1 MHRLRSVC
9 SALFCATLIVETAC
23 TSNCDNAGVTV
34 NDKGEIVVRGE
45 NGFISPNSSILRNV
59 RGWPQAPFE
68 EENFAFSQGYTLA
81 RDGAMYLLENTV
93 QHPNLV
99 YRINLGSG
107 AAAPIGRTFG
117 GDPSDS
123 AGLSTST
130 ETEITAGGR
139 YVYSVNQRDAAIS
152 RGPLLSEHP
161 ALTVFIS
168 GAKTQLKSPIAVA
181 VNKKGR
187 VCALDSQS
195 NLLLCYAADR
205 SGNVAP
211 DRVLDLKQ
219 LLGYEVVLDMV
230 FDQAGRIVLSGARNP
245 NGFSDTAIAVVNPSH
260 RSPRVVRT
268 IAGSHTELLS
278 PELAV
283 DAAGNILALQR
294 EAPMMR
300 SNSEILAFAP
310 RQSGDVAP
318 QWVRK
323 PSATV
328 SHPFR
333 IAVDASTGDVA
344 ILGSDGTALFHGA
357 ARRPPTQ
364 WPAERRLAA
373 RGWSVAL
380 GAGTLIV
387 ANEFGGIEKFGLSRA
402 ARDATTEDTRPSL
415 HDPAFIA
422 TDQSGTIFAAS
433 TDGVITRFPADTTSA
448 SGWKRTEF
456 VTTFGR
462 NMDAFAADNAGHFY
476 LSSASNNAIVT
487 VGADGTQGVLTGIK
501 TGLKHPLGLAVNRE
515 GALYVANTG
524 SSEVLIFA
532 RGSTGDAGPIAR
544 LSGPATQL
552 VAPQALAID
561 ASGKLYVFD
570 GPQTA
575 QGFGATHHVRI
586 YDAGAHGNV
595 APIHTYDVQTKCW
608 TNAV

>member
-1 MHRLRSVC
+1 MHLLRSLC
-9 SALFCATLIVETAC
+9 SALFFAALIVEAAC
-23 TSNCDNAGVTV
+23 TSNCDDAGLTV
-34 NDKGEIVVRGE
+34 DDKGDIVVRGE
-45 NGFISPNSSILRNV
+45 NGFISPNSSILQNV

-99 YRINLGSG
+99 YRINLASG
-107 AAAPIGRTFG
+107 AASPVG
-117 GDPSDS
+117 GSSGDNPSDS

-130 ETEITAGGR
+130 ETEIAASGR
-139 YVYSVNQRDAAIS
+139 YVYSVDQRDATIS
-152 RGPLLSEHP
+152 REPLLSQHP

-168 GAKTQLKSPIAVA
+168 GAKTQLNSPIAVA
-181 VNKKGR
+181 VDQTGR
-187 VCALDSQS
+187 VCALDSAS
-195 NLLLCYAADR
+195 NRLLCYAADR

-211 DRVLDLKQ
+211 DRAIGLKQ

-230 FDQAGRIVLSGARNP
+230 FDQAGRIILSGARNP
-245 NGFSDTAIAVVNPSH
+245 NGFSDTAIAVVDLRH
-260 RSPRVVRT
+260 RSPRVVRV
-268 IAGSHTELLS
+268 IAGAHTKLLS
-278 PELAV
+278 PQLAV

-294 EAPMMR
+294 EAPTMR
-300 SNSEILAFAP
+300 SNREILAFAP
-310 RQSGDVAP
+310 WQRGDVAP

-323 PSATV
+323 PAATV

-333 IAVDASTGDVA
+333 LAVDASTGDVA
-344 ILGSDGTALFHGA
+344 ILGSDGTALFRGA
-357 ARRPPTQ
+357 ARRAPPQ
-364 WPAERRLAA
+364 WPAETRLAA

-380 GAGTLIV
+380 GAGALIV
-387 ANEFGGIEKFGLSRA
+387 ANEFGGIEKYGLSRA
-402 ARDATTEDTRPSL
+402 ARDATSEDTRLSL

-433 TDGVITRFPADTTSA
+433 TDGVITRFPHDTTSA
-448 SGWKRTEF
+448 SGWKRTVF
-456 VTTFGR
+456 ATTFGR

-476 LSSASNNAIVT
+476 LSAASKNAIVT

-501 TGLKHPLGLAVNRE
+501 TGLNYPLGLAVNRE

-524 SSEVLIFA
+524 SNEVLIFA
-532 RGSTGDAGPIAR
+532 RGSTGDAGPVAR

-575 QGFGATHHVRI
+575 QGFGATHHVRV

-595 APIHTYDVQTKCW
+595 PPIQTYDVQTKCW

>member
-1 MHRLRSVC
+1 MHLLRSLC
-9 SALFCATLIVETAC
+9 SALFCAALIVEAAC

-34 NDKGEIVVRGE
+34 DDKGDIVVRGE
-45 NGFISPNSSILRNV
+45 NGFISPNSSILQNV

-81 RDGAMYLLENTV
+81 HDGVMYLLENTV
-93 QHPNLV
+93 HHPNLV
-99 YRINLGSG
+99 YRINLSSG
-107 AAAPIGRTFG
+107 AASPIG
-117 GDPSDS
+117 PSS
-123 AGLSTST
+123 GENLSYGAGLNTSN
-130 ETEITAGGR
+130 ETEIAASGR
-139 YVYSVNQRDAAIS
+139 YLYSVDQRDATIS
-152 RGPLLSEHP
+152 RGPLLSQHP
-161 ALTVFIS
+161 ALTEFIS
-168 GAKTQLKSPIAVA
+168 GAKTQLKSPIAIA
-181 VNKKGR
+181 VDQTGR
-187 VCALDSQS
+187 VCALDSES
-195 NLLLCYAADR
+195 NLLLCFAPDR

-211 DRVLDLKQ
+211 DRAIDLQQ

-230 FDQAGRIVLSGARNP
+230 FDRAGRIVMSGARNP
-245 NGFSDTAIAVVNPSH
+245 NGFSDTAIAVIDLSH
-260 RSPRVVRT
+260 RSLRVVRT
-268 IAGSHTELLS
+268 IAGRHTGLLS

-300 SNSEILAFAP
+300 SKSEILAFAP

-333 IAVDASTGDVA
+333 IAVDAGTGDVA

-357 ARRPPTQ
+357 ARRAPAQ
-364 WPAERRLAA
+364 WPAEIRLAA

-380 GAGTLIV
+380 ALGSLIV
-387 ANEFGGIEKFGLSRA
+387 ANEFGGIEKYGLSRA
-402 ARDATTEDTRPSL
+402 ARDATTEVTRLSL

-422 TDQSGTIFAAS
+422 TDQRGTIFAAS
-433 TDGVITRFPADTTSA
+433 TDGVITRFPQDTNSA
-448 SGWKRTEF
+448 SGWKRTAF
-456 VTTFGR
+456 STTFGR
-462 NMDAFAADNAGHFY
+462 NMDAFAADDAGHFY

-487 VGADGTQGVLTGIK
+487 VGAVGTQGVLSGDK
-501 TGLKHPLGLAVNRE
+501 TELKGPLGLAVSRE

-524 SSEVLIFA
+524 SNEVLIFA
-532 RGSTGDAGPIAR
+532 RGSTGNAAPIAR

-552 VAPQALAID
+552 IAPQALAID

-575 QGFGATHHVRI
+575 QGFDAAHHVRV
-586 YDAGAHGNV
+586 YDAGARGNV
-595 APIHTYDVQTKCW
+595 APIHTYDVRTKCW